1 MKPAMAGLAAVLVFS
16 LYTQAVNKEKKN
28 KTGKKRKKREREKY
42 INNEKE

>member
-28 KTGKKRKKREREKY
+28 KTGKKRKKEREREIYK
-42 INNEKE
+42 